1 MQTKQTYSKRLLFL
15 AALFIAAAP
24 TLAAEGDAKKES
36 ELIAVLRSDAPGGE
50 KAITCKLLAIHGS
63 SEAVPELA
71 KLLDNPQ
78 LSSWARIALEA
89 IPGEASEEALRTAA
103 KTLKGKRL
111 VGTINSI
118 AVRRDSKAVELLTAR
133 LQDKD
138 TDVASA
144 AAVALGRIGDAASTK
159 SLRAALA
166 NAPAGVRSSVAEGLV
181 FCAERLQQAGDSAQS
196 VAIYDDIRNVD
207 VPKPRIVEATR
218 GAILAR
224 NQDGIPLLLE
234 QFRSTDKRMF
244 QLALTIAREFPG
256 DQVDKVLVTE
266 LAKATP
272 QRAALIVLAMTD
284 RNDTVVLSAVL
295 AAAVKGPKP
304 VRVAAIDGLARVG
317 DASCLAALLQIA
329 GDQDADLAQSA
340 KATLAILPGD
350 DIDTQIVTLLTK
362 ADTKSFPL
370 LLDLVGQRR
379 IDAVPV
385 LIKAL
390 SHSDRTVRTAALKG
404 LGETITYKDLSVL
417 ITLVTSPKSSLDATA
432 AQQALKAAA
441 IRMPD
446 REACATALAAAYSR
460 SRSLATKGKLLEI
473 LAEVGGTKALA
484 TMSSAGKSSSPEL
497 QDVSTRLLGKW
508 MTEDAAPVLLD
519 LSSSAKSKS
528 YQIRAMR
535 GYIRIARQ
543 FVIPEQRRAE
553 MCEKALASSQRVEEK
568 KLVLEVLV
576 RYPNKSTLAIAT
588 KATRIS
594 GIQKEAATARAAIA
608 KKLGN

>member
-1 MQTKQTYSKRLLFL
+1 MLTKRTYSKSLLFL
-15 AALFIAAAP
+15 ATLFIAAAP
-24 TLAAEGDAKKES
+24 TFAAEDDSKKEG

-63 SEAVPELA
+63 SAAVPELA

-89 IPGEASEEALRTAA
+89 IPGKEAEETLRNAT
-103 KTLKGKRL
+103 KTLQGKRL
-111 VGTINSI
+111 IGAINSI
-118 AVRRDSKAVELLTAR
+118 AVRRDTQAVELLSAR

-138 TDVASA
+138 PEVASA
-144 AAVALGRIGDAASTK
+144 AAVALGCIGDAASTK
-159 SLRAALA
+159 SLRTALA
-166 NAPAGVRSSVAEGLV
+166 NSPAGVRSSVAEGLV
-181 FCAERLQQAGDSAQS
+181 FCAERLQQEGDSAQS
-196 VAIYDDIRNVD
+196 IAIYDAIRSAD

-234 QFRSTDKRMF
+234 QLRSTDKRMF

-256 DQVDKVLVTE
+256 DDVDKVLVPE

-284 RNDTVVLSAVL
+284 RTDTVVLSAVL

-317 DASCLAALLQIA
+317 DGSCLAALLQIA

-340 KATLAILPGD
+340 KATLAILPGK

-390 SHSDRTVRTAALKG
+390 NHSDRTVRSAALTG
-404 LGETITYKDLSVL
+404 LGETITFKDLSVL

-446 REACATALAAAYSR
+446 REACATTLASAYSR

-484 TMSSAGKSSSPEL
+484 TMSSAGKSSSTEL

-519 LSSSAKSKS
+519 LASSAKSKS

-608 KKLGN
+608 KKLGS